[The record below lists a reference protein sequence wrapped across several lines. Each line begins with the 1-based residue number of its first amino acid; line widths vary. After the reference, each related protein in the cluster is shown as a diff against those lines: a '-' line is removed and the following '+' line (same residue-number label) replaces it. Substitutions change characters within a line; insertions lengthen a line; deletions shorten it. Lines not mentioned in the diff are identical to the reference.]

1 MIIRHFARKLAAC
14 EISKQS
20 RLAIRWRQSF
30 ANSSCIVHHLSFSM
44 ILTSILEA
52 LTFCHKIGSDWP
64 TRFLLLQESIRR
76 GLAVRNRSWYAKIV
90 AEQTTYI
97 FSLNLP
103 NPVQLHL
110 RTQDMPM
117 LFEIFK
123 REDYRLPIEK
133 SLAETAVVVDLGANI
148 GLASVFFQQNYYPN
162 ARFIAV
168 EPSPKNLVVLQ
179 KNLMAAIPKAEI
191 APVVVSN
198 KAGLVRIDDGEVGF
212 NVHIIEEKVEKSPS
226 NAQNTEGPVS
236 QLKIKNEELKGIKE
250 NIGTEVLALPMSKI
264 MEDLQISH
272 IDLLKMDIEGA
283 EKAVLR
289 DAAAWLPKVRMLIVE
304 LHGDYAET
312 DLRSDIEAFGFQVSN
327 TKAKHLYFAKRLIV
341 ED

>member
-1 MIIRHFARKLAAC
+1 
-14 EISKQS
+14 
-20 RLAIRWRQSF
+20 
-30 ANSSCIVHHLSFSM
+30 M

-52 LTFCHKIGSDWP
+52 LTFCPKIGSDWP
-64 TRFLLLQESIRR
+64 TRFLLLQQAIRR
-76 GLAVRNRSWYAKIV
+76 GLAVRNRSWYARIV
-90 AEQTTYI
+90 AEQTTHI
-97 FSLNLP
+97 FNLNLP
-103 NPVQLHL
+103 NLVQLHL

-179 KNLMAAIPKAEI
+179 KNLMSAIPKAEI
-191 APVVVSN
+191 APVVVSD

-212 NVHIIEEKVEKSPS
+212 NVHIIKEKNEKLLQ
-226 NAQNTEGPVS
+226 NAQNTEGPLS
-236 QLKIKNEELKGIKE
+236 EFKTSLRGTKQKKSKLSDATE
-250 NIGTEVLALPMSKI
+250 NVGTEVLALPMSKI
-264 MEDLQISH
+264 MEDLHIFH
-272 IDLLKMDIEGA
+272 IDLLKMDIEAA
-283 EKAVLR
+283 EKAVLS

-304 LHGDYAET
+304 LHGDYSEA
-312 DLRSDIEAFGFQVSN
+312 DLRRDIEPLGFQISKA
-327 TKAKHLYFAKRLIV
+327 KAKHLYFAKRVIV

>member
-1 MIIRHFARKLAAC
+1 
-14 EISKQS
+14 
-20 RLAIRWRQSF
+20 
-30 ANSSCIVHHLSFSM
+30 M
-44 ILTSILEA
+44 ILTSIIEA

-64 TRFLLLQESIRR
+64 TRFRLLQQAIRR

-90 AEQTTYI
+90 AEQTTHI
-97 FSLNLP
+97 FNLNLP

-123 REDYRLPIEK
+123 REDYRLDIEK
-133 SLAETAVVVDLGANI
+133 SLSETAIVVDLGANI

-168 EPSPKNLVVLQ
+168 EPSPKNLAVLQ
-179 KNLMAAIPKAEI
+179 KNLMMAVQKAEI
-191 APVVVSN
+191 APVVVSD

-212 NVHIIEEKVEKSPS
+212 NVHIIKEKNEKTLQ
-226 NAQNTEGPVS
+226 NTQNTEGS
-236 QLKIKNEELKGIKE
+236 LFELKIKNLKLKDATHDTATKLKDGTDGV
-250 NIGTEVLALPMSKI
+250 GTEVLALPMSKI
-264 MEDLQISH
+264 MEDLHISH
-272 IDLLKMDIEGA
+272 IDLLKMDIEGS

-289 DAAAWLPKVRMLIVE
+289 DAAAWLPKVRVLVVE
-304 LHGDYAET
+304 LHGDYSEA
-312 DLRSDIEAFGFQVSN
+312 DLRRDIEPFGFHVSK
-327 TKAKHLYFAKRLIV
+327 TKAKHLYFAKRLVI